1 MRIAGMADRILVNSH
16 YTATMFRSVFYEAAS
31 DRLSWHK
38 DGRLHQQTGQGR
50 SAGWVSAPHRL
61 WRWIVLI
68 IALIRSRPTLFSL
81 NRFEPKKNVVLAI
94 EAFSLALKSGKVP
107 EDLRLVVAGGY
118 DERVDS
124 CIYTLRHLQR
134 TAEDHS
140 LSHSTTDMSAQIL
153 FLTNLSQ
160 DQKLALMKAENTKA
174 LLYTPSFEHLGI
186 VPLEAMACGLP
197 VIAVDNGGPME
208 TIIDG
213 ETGYLRAS
221 NKQEWSEAIVSLVKQ
236 SLEDREK
243 MGKAGQQ
250 RIKDYFDVKVLAR
263 GFERAARDVL
273 QAVDE
278 GQLPD
283 IWAETATLRIAFG
296 AVMGLLCILSI
307 GAMLKYGRGKELTR
321 MKIKPNPR
329 RVRQR

>member
-1 MRIAGMADRILVNSH
+1 
-16 YTATMFRSVFYEAAS
+16 
-31 DRLSWHK
+31 
-38 DGRLHQQTGQGR
+38 
-50 SAGWVSAPHRL
+50 
-61 WRWIVLI
+61 
-68 IALIRSRPTLFSL
+68 
-81 NRFEPKKNVVLAI
+81 
-94 EAFSLALKSGKVP
+94 
-107 EDLRLVVAGGY
+107 
-118 DERVDS
+118 
-124 CIYTLRHLQR
+124 
-134 TAEDHS
+134 
-140 LSHSTTDMSAQIL
+140 MSSQVL

-197 VIAVDNGGPME
+197 VVAVNNGGPME

-221 NKQEWSEAIVSLVKQ
+221 RKEEWSEAIVSLANQ
-236 SLEDREK
+236 SAEDREK
-243 MGKAGQQ
+243 MGNAGQQ

-283 IWAETATLRIAFG
+283 IWAETATLRVAFG
-296 AVMGLLCILSI
+296 LVMSLLCILSI

-329 RVRQR
+329 RVRQP